1 MVLDHEYPDDIRVGK
16 EIQTLIKVGHKV
28 DLACLTTKD
37 RDVVE
42 ELNNHTVYRKKISNI
57 LLKTSV
63 GALKFPFYFNFWRS
77 FLKKLIESNN
87 YQAIHIHDLPLAKV
101 GYQMSTKYNLK
112 FVLDSHENWPILLD
126 LSSHTKSLLGHFLS
140 NKKQWLLY
148 ETKYTSL
155 ADALIVVA
163 EEMKNRMTKN
173 GTVSNNIYVVP
184 NTTDLDIFKQMEY
197 VKPNKKFITLFYS
210 GGINKHRGIEII
222 VEGLS
227 KMNLPENFRFWIVG
241 SGRNEPYI
249 KKMVANLKLQKYVT
263 FWGWRA
269 QTEAFKL
276 LLESDITIIPH
287 LKTEH
292 SDNTSPNKIF
302 HYMFAKKPILAT
314 NCNYIQNIVD
324 NTNSG
329 LIYEN
334 NSTKDFIQKITFM
347 LKNPSRWDRWGENG
361 FNAVVNDYNWDKTSK
376 TLIELYQNIE

>member
-16 EIQTLIKVGHKV
+16 EIQTLLKAGYKV
-28 DLACLTTKD
+28 DLACLTVKN
-37 RDVVE
+37 RAAIE
-42 ELNNHTVYRKKISNI
+42 ELNNHIIYRKSISSF

-63 GALKFPFYFNFWRS
+63 GALRFPFYFNFWRS
-77 FLKKLIESNN
+77 FLKRLIESND
-87 YQAIHIHDLPLAKV
+87 YQSIHIHDLPLAKV
-101 GYQMSTKYNLK
+101 GYELSRKYNLK

-126 LSSHTKSLLGHFLS
+126 LSPHTKSLLGRFLS

-163 EEMKNRMTKN
+163 EEMKNRMINNSTMN
-173 GTVSNNIYVVP
+173 ANIYVVP
-184 NTTDLDIFKQMEY
+184 NTTDLEIFQQMEY

-210 GGINKHRGIEII
+210 GGINKHRGIEIVI
-222 VEGLS
+222 EGLS
-227 KMNLPENFRFWIVG
+227 KMKLPENFRFWIAG

-249 KKMVANLKLQKYVT
+249 KKMVTDLKLQKHVT
-263 FWGWRA
+263 FLGWKP
-269 QTEAFKL
+269 QDEAFKL

-314 NCNYIQNIVD
+314 NCNYIRNIIED
-324 NTNSG
+324 TNSG

-334 NSTKDFIQKITFM
+334 NSPSDFIQKLEFM
-347 LKNPSRWDRWGENG
+347 LKNHSKWDEWGENG
-361 FNAVVNDYNWDKTSK
+361 YNAILNNYNWENTSK
-376 TLIELYQNIE
+376 ELIKLYNKLK